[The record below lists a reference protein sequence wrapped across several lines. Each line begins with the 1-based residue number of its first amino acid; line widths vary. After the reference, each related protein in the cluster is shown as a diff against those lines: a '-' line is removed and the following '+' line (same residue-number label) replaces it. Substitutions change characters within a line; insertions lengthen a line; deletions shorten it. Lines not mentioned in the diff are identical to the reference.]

1 MTSRTDRQCGFTL
14 LELVV
19 VVAVAGILLVTGVPA
34 LQDMVRNNRLV
45 TETNDLVA
53 HLNLARS
60 EAIKRR
66 TRVAICSST
75 AAGAAVPACDG
86 GTDWDTGWVVFVDA
100 DSDVVVDSAADVI
113 RRSAVVAGATHVR
126 ASGGT
131 LSFGADG
138 SVAGGAATTLAVCDD
153 RGESRGRQIRVAGV
167 GRPQRVGP
175 QIPDAGCNPGG

>member
-100 DSDVVVDSAADVI
+100 DSDGVVDSAADVI
-113 RRSAVVAGATHVR
+113 RRGWERCRRCRNHPGRVR
-126 ASGGT
+126 RPG
-131 LSFGADG
+131 
-138 SVAGGAATTLAVCDD
+138 
-153 RGESRGRQIRVAGV
+153 RVARTPDQG
-167 GRPQRVGP
+167 GRCRPPATGRSADTRRGL
-175 QIPDAGCNPGG
+175 